1 MRPVFV
7 EVQYHVKKLVWK
19 DIITFDEAVDA
30 LLQQGQGDLLVK
42 RDLKDALRHVPVA
55 SLDQGLL
62 GFFCDD

>member
-1 MRPVFV
+1 MRPVFI

-30 LLQQGQGDLLVK
+30 LLQQGQGALLVK

-62 GFFCDD
+62 VFACDD